1 MFFFPVTLLLAF
13 SMTYGNPAYPD
24 LPTLPIYLSDNPYQ
38 RRNVPRPELPL
49 PPQHVRQRVQPSISE
64 DDEEYVEGNLD
75 GENKLNSSLPI
86 SGLSNLL
93 FSYDDPER
101 TSFFLPL
108 MILLVVHAMFLA
120 YLHIYSPTQ
129 TDKLEEEEISSFLE
143 YGHGGRRYY
152 DVDGLRNKV

>member
-1 MFFFPVTLLLAF
+1 
-13 SMTYGNPAYPD
+13 MTYGNPAFPD
-24 LPTLPIYLSDNPYQ
+24 LPTLPIYLSENPYQ
-38 RRNVPRPELPL
+38 RRNAPRRELPL
-49 PPQHVRQRVQPSISE
+49 QPQPIRQHAQPSTSE
-64 DDEEYVEGNLD
+64 DDEEEA

-108 MILLVVHAMFLA
+108 MILLVVHVMFLF

-129 TDKLEEEEISSFLE
+129 TNKLEEEEISSFLE
-143 YGHGGRRYY
+143 YGQGGRRYY